1 MFIRHVL
8 MSLALPSLLMM
19 FLSCAGTGC
28 CWQFFFGAIDDVVAA
43 NHFFVFS
50 LGSGKPGHVFFF
62 RVS

>member
-43 NHFFVFS
+43 NHFFCFFPWVWETRS
-50 LGSGKPGHVFFF
+50 RIFF